1 MSTVLADN
9 YQLKWHSHGT
19 YLHTSVAS
27 LQRSESFT
35 DVTLATAEGHYI
47 PAHKFILSACS
58 TYFQQLLQ
66 ISTSNHQLVIV
77 LPSEINY
84 RTLVTLLQYMYSGE
98 ATVSNDLLN
107 GVLKAGETLKVK
119 GLCMGDRDKYART
132 NTTENNKDDY
142 LKLQQKK
149 AAAPIKTY
157 KAPEKIPQ
165 QKVSPSGQ
173 PAKVTNETNGV
184 VVKSEPGVNG
194 VHSIRV
200 KKTTIT
206 ERINKYM
213 DSIDSVQ
220 IKDEPQDWT
229 DQEEREMIDVQDMIE
244 TQMVV
249 QPELFTSME
258 DDIEEEIDED
268 DNYYAPL
275 TCDLC
280 QETFKTP
287 ALWVRHVETHPTND
301 LPQRKRRKDG
311 STGDEE
317 DTEYPSLRCELC
329 QEVYKDPG
337 DWVRHIQA
345 THTEEQLAISNNTN
359 SKEKIREKRTS
370 ERLMAAASTS
380 STMSASNV
388 APSEKKPR
396 VANCQKLCP
405 ICHKSFPSTA
415 SMLIHARTHTGER
428 PYLCRVCMKGFN
440 VKSNLLRHMRTV
452 HESLFSSSKQT
463 SEESQ

>member
-1 MSTVLADN
+1 MSAVLADN

-66 ISTSNHQLVIV
+66 INSSNQQLVIV

-132 NTTENNKDDY
+132 NTADNNMPFKEDH
-142 LKLQQKK
+142 LKVQQRKVTG
-149 AAAPIKTY
+149 PVKTY
-157 KAPEKIPQ
+157 KAPEKPPQ
-165 QKVSPSGQ
+165 QKPTHSS
-173 PAKVTNETNGV
+173 ETNGV
-184 VVKSEPGVNG
+184 VIKSEPGVNG
-194 VHSIRV
+194 LKV
-200 KKTTIT
+200 KTATMT
-206 ERINKYM
+206 EKISKYM
-213 DSIDSVQ
+213 DSIESVQ
-220 IKDEPQDWT
+220 IKEEPQDWVEQ
-229 DQEEREMIDVQDMIE
+229 DEREMMDVQDMIE
-244 TQMVV
+244 TQMIV
-249 QPELFTSME
+249 QPEMYGSMD
-258 DDIEEEIDED
+258 DDIEEEIDEE

-280 QETFKTP
+280 QQTFKTP
-287 ALWVRHVETHPTND
+287 ALWVRHVETHPTTE
-301 LPQRKRRKDG
+301 LPQRKRKKDG
-311 STGDEE
+311 TGDEE
-317 DTEYPSLRCELC
+317 DAEYPPLRCELC
-329 QEVYKDPG
+329 QEMYKDPG

-345 THTEEQLAISNNTN
+345 THTEEQLALSNNTTKEKE
-359 SKEKIREKRTS
+359 SKELQTKTRETREREKRSTNEKSSPTS
-370 ERLMAAASTS
+370 TTPA
-380 STMSASNV
+380 
-388 APSEKKPR
+388 EKKTR
-396 VANCQKLCP
+396 VGNCQKFCP

-452 HESLFSSSKQT
+452 HESLFSSAKQT
-463 SEESQ
+463 SESSE